1 MRLLQRFKFYKFS
14 ERFEVSVGNVYVI
27 VNRYTAVRTEVIGS
41 DILNTTLFLVHVAS
55 MIVNVEGSS
64 SWNL

>member
-41 DILNTTLFLVHVAS
+41 DILNTTLFLVHGAS